1 MLDACQ
7 PGDDGFLTENIYLG
21 LSAELETAEMTPNA
35 IFMNKIFLGISKFKI
50 FSTAG
55 IFRKNP
61 GIFRKFQKNPHGQK
75 TVETQ
80 NFSEV

>member
-35 IFMNKIFLGISKFKI
+35 IFMDKIFLGISKK
-50 FSTAG
+50 
-55 IFRKNP
+55 P
-61 GIFRKFQKNPHGQK
+61 GDF
-75 TVETQ
+75 
-80 NFSEV
+80 

>member
-35 IFMNKIFLGISKFKI
+35 IFMDKIFLGISKFKI

-55 IFRKNP
+55 DF
-61 GIFRKFQKNPHGQK
+61 
-75 TVETQ
+75 
-80 NFSEV
+80 

>member
-1 MLDACQ
+1 M
-7 PGDDGFLTENIYLG
+7 
-21 LSAELETAEMTPNA
+21 AEMTPNA
-35 IFMNKIFLGISKFKI
+35 IFMDKIFLGISKFKI

-75 TVETQ
+75 TVKTQ
-80 NFSEV
+80 NFSEVSPQN

>member
-35 IFMNKIFLGISKFKI
+35 IFMDKIFLGISKCC
-50 FSTAG
+50 
-55 IFRKNP
+55 
-61 GIFRKFQKNPHGQK
+61 HK
-75 TVETQ
+75 TLPYSIRA
-80 NFSEV
+80 F